1 MVAIRR
7 RYWTLAV
14 RHDDHFVPEFGSFVR
29 GEAIAEMSRWRR
41 KGFRRSD
48 LKTIASDADLAAI
61 DKAVEALNAR

>member
-1 MVAIRR
+1 
-7 RYWTLAV
+7 
-14 RHDDHFVPEFGSFVR
+14 
-29 GEAIAEMSRWRR
+29 MSRWRR